1 MNALTTFRSH
11 DINLNQSLSTKR
23 SYSKTTFE
31 LLNHMHCLRR
41 LNTTTVFTLSLV
53 LFLFATSTLFGFAE
67 KKRKSESITLSG
79 STETE
84 RINECAEK
92 IAREL
97 RSKQNAFGVLIQTS
111 SGEDLYALNSN
122 RLFKPASN
130 LKLITS
136 AVAIEKLKPDFRYR
150 TEFYIDGDITPDGI
164 LHGNLIVSGS
174 PDPVLSGFFDQRIDD
189 IVHSWIDTLNARG
202 ISAIL
207 GDLILD
213 NSYYFGNNV
222 ALAEQD
228 SYKPIEFFTVAS
240 FRNADEKQLSKAN
253 IRRYRTIKLKNGKT
267 KKVAYR
273 YRRKTRLRKVTV
285 EPNAYMM
292 EVMMKEL
299 QKRQMIVNDEVKKIA
314 YSTSL
319 DRTNWRHLYTHSSAP
334 LSELL
339 KIINKNSDNFY
350 ADQLLRTLGG
360 ELRGEGSI
368 EKGIEVVREFLIY
381 NVYARPDEFQLV
393 DGSGLSHANLVTPEL
408 LVKVMRYMRSRSEN
422 FDVYYESLSIPTVD
436 GTLGGRIHHEL
447 AKNIRA
453 KTGSITGVIS
463 LSGYLTSRSGQQIY
477 FSIIGNNAGKR
488 RAKAIEDKICKY
500 LLEI

>member
-1 MNALTTFRSH
+1 
-11 DINLNQSLSTKR
+11 
-23 SYSKTTFE
+23 
-31 LLNHMHCLRR
+31 MHCLLR
-41 LNTTTVFTLSLV
+41 LNSNTFLTLSL
-53 LFLFATSTLFGFAE
+53 FLSFFATSTLLGFAE
-67 KKRKSESITLSG
+67 KKRQSESITLSG
-79 STETE
+79 STEVE
-84 RINECAEK
+84 RLNECAEK
-92 IAREL
+92 IARTF
-97 RSKQNAFGVLIQTS
+97 RSRQHAFGVLIQTA
-111 SGEDLYALNSN
+111 SGKILYELNSN

-150 TEFYIDGDITPDGI
+150 TEFYIDGDITPDGV

-174 PDPVLSGFFDQRIDD
+174 PDPILSGFFDQRIND
-189 IVHSWIDTLNARG
+189 IVHSWIDTLHARG

-213 NSYYFGNNV
+213 NSYYFGNHV

-228 SYKPIEFFTVAS
+228 SYKPLEFLTVAS
-240 FRNADEKQLSKAN
+240 FRNADEKQLSKAKV
-253 IRRYRTIKLKNGKT
+253 RRYRTIKLKNGKT

-273 YRRKTRLRKVTV
+273 YRRRARLRKVTV

-292 EVMMKEL
+292 EVLMTEL
-299 QKRQMIVNDEVKKIA
+299 QKRHMIVHDEVKKIA
-314 YSTSL
+314 YSLTL
-319 DRTNWRHLYTHSSAP
+319 DRTKWKHLYTHFSPP
-334 LSELL
+334 LEELL
-339 KIINKNSDNFY
+339 KIINKHSDNFY

-360 ELRGEGSI
+360 EFRGEGSI
-368 EKGIEVVREFLIY
+368 EKGIDVVREFLIY

-393 DGSGLSHANLVTPEL
+393 DGSGLSHDNLVTPEL
-408 LVKVMRYMRSRSEN
+408 LVRVMHYMRSRSEH
-422 FDVYYESLSIPTVD
+422 FQAYYESLSIPTVD
-436 GTLGGRIHHEL
+436 GTLGGRIRHEL
-447 AKNIRA
+447 ATNIRA
-453 KTGSITGVIS
+453 KTGSISGVIS

>member
-1 MNALTTFRSH
+1 MHGLVC
-11 DINLNQSLSTKR
+11 LNISQIFVLS
-23 SYSKTTFE
+23 F
-31 LLNHMHCLRR
+31 
-41 LNTTTVFTLSLV
+41 FTLFLVASSSLR
-53 LFLFATSTLFGFAE
+53 AYDG
-67 KKRKSESITLSG
+67 KPRKSESIMLSG
-79 STETE
+79 RTEAE
-84 RINECAEK
+84 RLNECAEK
-92 IAREL
+92 IARAL
-97 RSKQNAFGVLIQTS
+97 RHKRNAFGVLIQTA

-130 LKLITS
+130 VKLITS
-136 AVAIEKLKPDFRYR
+136 AAAIEKLTPDFRYR
-150 TEFYIDGDITPDGI
+150 TEFYIDGEVMPDGI

-174 PDPVLSGFFDQRIDD
+174 PDPIISGFFDQRIND

-202 ISAIL
+202 IYAIL

-222 ALAEQD
+222 ALADQD
-228 SYKPIEFFTVAS
+228 VYKPLEFFTVAN
-240 FRNADEKQLSKAN
+240 FRNADATQLSKAR

-267 KKVAYR
+267 KRIAYR
-273 YRRKTRLRKVTV
+273 YRRRTRLRKVTV

-292 EVMMKEL
+292 EVLMREL
-299 QKRQMIVNDEVKKIA
+299 HRRHMIVNDEVKKIA

-319 DRTNWRHLYTHSSAP
+319 DRTKWKHIYTHFSPP

-339 KIINKNSDNFY
+339 KIINKHSDNFY

-360 ELRGEGSI
+360 EFRGEGSI

-381 NVYARPDEFQLV
+381 NICARPDEFRLV

-408 LVKVMRYMRSRSEN
+408 LVKVMRYMRSRGRN

-436 GTLGGRIHHEL
+436 GTLGSRIHHEL

-453 KTGSITGVIS
+453 KTGSIRGVIS

-488 RAKAIEDKICKY
+488 RAQALEDKICKY

>member
-1 MNALTTFRSH
+1 
-11 DINLNQSLSTKR
+11 
-23 SYSKTTFE
+23 
-31 LLNHMHCLRR
+31 MHCLLR
-41 LNTTTVFTLSLV
+41 LNINTFFLLSLFSLLLV
-53 LFLFATSTLFGFAE
+53 SSSLSAYDE
-67 KKRKSESITLSG
+67 KKRKSEPATLSG
-79 STETE
+79 STEAE
-84 RINECAEK
+84 RLNDCAEK

-97 RSKQNAFGVLIQTS
+97 RSKKNAFGVLIQTA
-111 SGEDLYALNSN
+111 SGEDLYTLNAN

-136 AVAIEKLKPDFRYR
+136 AAAIEKLKPDFRYH
-150 TEFYIDGDITPDGI
+150 TEFYIDGEVTPDGI

-174 PDPVLSGFFDQRIDD
+174 PDPILSGFFDQRIND
-189 IVHSWIDTLNARG
+189 IVHSWIDTLNAHG
-202 ISAIL
+202 IYTIL

-213 NSYYFGNNV
+213 NSYYFGNHV
-222 ALAEQD
+222 ALANQD
-228 SYKPIEFFTVAS
+228 AYKPLEFFTVAS
-240 FRNADEKQLSKAN
+240 FKNADATQLSKAK
-253 IRRYRTIKLKNGKT
+253 IRRYRTVKLKNGKT

-273 YRRKTRLRKVTV
+273 YRKKTRLRKVTV

-292 EVMMKEL
+292 DVMMKEL
-299 QKRQMIVNDEVKKIA
+299 HKRQMIVSDEVKKIA

-319 DRTNWRHLYTHSSAP
+319 DRTKWKHFYTHASAP

-360 ELRGEGSI
+360 EFRGEGSI
-368 EKGIEVVREFLIY
+368 DKGIEVVREFLIY
-381 NVYARPDEFQLV
+381 NIYARPDEFQLV

-408 LVKVMRYMRSRSEN
+408 LVKVMRYMRSRGEN

-463 LSGYLTSRSGQQIY
+463 LSGYLTSRSGQQVY

>member
-1 MNALTTFRSH
+1 
-11 DINLNQSLSTKR
+11 
-23 SYSKTTFE
+23 
-31 LLNHMHCLRR
+31 MHCLLR
-41 LNTTTVFTLSLV
+41 LNINTFFLLSLFSLLLV
-53 LFLFATSTLFGFAE
+53 SSSLSAYDG
-67 KKRKSESITLSG
+67 KKRKSEPATLSG
-79 STETE
+79 STEAE
-84 RINECAEK
+84 RLNDCAEK

-97 RSKQNAFGVLIQTS
+97 RSKKNAFGVLIQTA
-111 SGEDLYALNSN
+111 SGEDLYALNAN

-136 AVAIEKLKPDFRYR
+136 AAAIEKLKPDFRYH
-150 TEFYIDGDITPDGI
+150 TEFYIDGDVTPDGI

-174 PDPVLSGFFDQRIDD
+174 PDPILSGFFDQRIND
-189 IVHSWIDTLNARG
+189 IVHSWIDTLNAHG
-202 ISAIL
+202 IYTIL

-213 NSYYFGNNV
+213 NSYYFGNHV
-222 ALAEQD
+222 ALANQD
-228 SYKPIEFFTVAS
+228 AYKPLEFFTVAS
-240 FRNADEKQLSKAN
+240 FKNADASQLSKAK
-253 IRRYRTIKLKNGKT
+253 IRRYRTVKLKNGKT

-273 YRRKTRLRKVTV
+273 YRKKTRLRKVTV

-292 EVMMKEL
+292 DVMMKEL
-299 QKRQMIVNDEVKKIA
+299 HKRQMIVSDEVKKIA

-319 DRTNWRHLYTHSSAP
+319 DRTKWKHFYTHASAP

-360 ELRGEGSI
+360 EFRGEGSI
-368 EKGIEVVREFLIY
+368 DKGIEVVREFLIY
-381 NVYARPDEFQLV
+381 NIYARPDEFQLV

-408 LVKVMRYMRSRSEN
+408 LVKVMRYMRSRGEN

-453 KTGSITGVIS
+453 KTGSISGVIS

-500 LLEI
+500 LLEL

>member
-1 MNALTTFRSH
+1 
-11 DINLNQSLSTKR
+11 
-23 SYSKTTFE
+23 
-31 LLNHMHCLRR
+31 MHCLRR
-41 LNTTTVFTLSLV
+41 LNINSL
-53 LFLFATSTLFGFAE
+53 LILCFSFSFFATSSLFAFAE
-67 KKRKSESITLSG
+67 KKRKSESVRLSG
-79 STETE
+79 ITEAE

-97 RSKQNAFGVLIQTS
+97 RSKQHAFGVLIQTA

-136 AVAIEKLKPDFRYR
+136 AAAIEKLKPDFRYR
-150 TEFYIDGDITPDGI
+150 TEFYIDGDITPDGV

-174 PDPVLSGFFDQRIDD
+174 PDPILSGFFDQRINE

-222 ALAEQD
+222 ALTEQD
-228 SYKPIEFFTVAS
+228 SYKPLEFFTVAS
-240 FRNADEKQLSKAN
+240 FRNADEKQLSKAKV
-253 IRRYRTIKLKNGKT
+253 RRYRTIKLKNGKT

-273 YRRKTRLRKVTV
+273 YRKRTRLRKVTV
-285 EPNAYMM
+285 EPNTYMM
-292 EVMMKEL
+292 DVMMKEL

-319 DRTNWRHLYTHSSAP
+319 DRTNWKHFYTHTSAP

-368 EKGIEVVREFLIY
+368 EKGLEVVREFLIY
-381 NVYARPDEFQLV
+381 SIYARPDEFQLV

-408 LVKVMRYMRSRSEN
+408 LVKVMRYMRSRGEN
-422 FDVYYESLSIPTVD
+422 FEVYYESLSIPTVD

>member
-1 MNALTTFRSH
+1 MH
-11 DINLNQSLSTKR
+11 CYLNVSVVLILCFSFSFLATSSLSA
-23 SYSKTTFE
+23 
-31 LLNHMHCLRR
+31 
-41 LNTTTVFTLSLV
+41 
-53 LFLFATSTLFGFAE
+53 FAS
-67 KKRKSESITLSG
+67 KKRKSESVRLSG
-79 STETE
+79 ITEAE

-97 RSKQNAFGVLIQTS
+97 RSRQHAFGVLIQTA
-111 SGEDLYALNSN
+111 SGDVLYELNSH

-136 AVAIEKLKPDFRYR
+136 AAAIEKLKPDFRYR
-150 TEFYIDGDITPDGI
+150 TEFYIDGNITPDGL

-174 PDPVLSGFFDQRIDD
+174 PDPILSGFFDQRINE

-222 ALAEQD
+222 TLAEQD
-228 SYKPIEFFTVAS
+228 SYKPLEFFTVAS
-240 FRNADEKQLSKAN
+240 FRNADAKQLSKAH

-267 KKVAYR
+267 KRVAYR
-273 YRRKTRLRKVTV
+273 YRRRARLRKVTV

-292 EVMMKEL
+292 EVLLAEL
-299 QKRQMIVNDEVKKIA
+299 QKRHMIVSDEVKKIA
-314 YSTSL
+314 YSLTL
-319 DRTNWRHLYTHSSAP
+319 DRTKWRHLYTHFSPP
-334 LSELL
+334 LEELL
-339 KIINKNSDNFY
+339 KIINKHSDNFY

-360 ELRGEGSI
+360 EFRGEGSI
-368 EKGIEVVREFLIY
+368 EKGIDVVREFLIY
-381 NVYARPDEFQLV
+381 SVYARPDEFRLV

-408 LVKVMRYMRSRSEN
+408 LVRVMRYMRSCSEH
-422 FDVYYESLSIPTVD
+422 FQAYYESLSIPTVD
-436 GTLGGRIHHEL
+436 GTLGGRIRHEL
-447 AKNIRA
+447 ATNIRA
-453 KTGSITGVIS
+453 KTGSISGVIS

-477 FSIIGNNAGKR
+477 FSIISNNISKR

>member
-1 MNALTTFRSH
+1 
-11 DINLNQSLSTKR
+11 
-23 SYSKTTFE
+23 
-31 LLNHMHCLRR
+31 MHCLLR
-41 LNTTTVFTLSLV
+41 LNFNKFFLLS
-53 LFLFATSTLFGFAE
+53 FLLLLASSSISAYDE

-79 STETE
+79 STEAE
-84 RINECAEK
+84 RLNECAEK
-92 IAREL
+92 ISREL
-97 RSKQNAFGVLIQTS
+97 RYKQNAFGVLIQTA
-111 SGEDLYALNSN
+111 SGEELYALNSN

-130 LKLITS
+130 VKLITS
-136 AVAIEKLKPDFRYR
+136 AAAIEKLKSDFRYR
-150 TEFYIDGDITPDGI
+150 TEFYIDGDVTPDGI

-174 PDPVLSGFFDQRIDD
+174 PDPILSGFFDQRIND
-189 IVHSWIDTLNARG
+189 IVYSWIDTLNAHG
-202 ISAIL
+202 IYTIL

-213 NSYYFGNNV
+213 NSYYFGNHV
-222 ALAEQD
+222 ALANQD
-228 SYKPIEFFTVAS
+228 VYKPLEFFTVAS
-240 FRNADEKQLSKAN
+240 FRNADATQLSKAK
-253 IRRYRTIKLKNGKT
+253 IRRYRTIKLKDGKT

-273 YRRKTRLRKVTV
+273 YRKRTRLRKVTV

-292 EVMMKEL
+292 EVLMKEL
-299 QKRQMIVNDEVKKIA
+299 HRRQMIVSDEVKKIA

-319 DRTNWRHLYTHSSAP
+319 DRTKWKHIYTHFSPP

-360 ELRGEGSI
+360 EFRGEGSI

-408 LVKVMRYMRSRSEN
+408 LVKVMRYMRSRGKN

-436 GTLGGRIHHEL
+436 GTLGGRIRHEL

-453 KTGSITGVIS
+453 KTGSISGVIS

>member
-1 MNALTTFRSH
+1 
-11 DINLNQSLSTKR
+11 
-23 SYSKTTFE
+23 
-31 LLNHMHCLRR
+31 MHGLPR
-41 LNTTTVFTLSLV
+41 LNINKFFFLSLFI
-53 LFLFATSTLFGFAE
+53 LLLASSLLHAYDE
-67 KKRKSESITLSG
+67 KKRKSESATLSG
-79 STETE
+79 TTEAE
-84 RINECAEK
+84 RLNDCAEK

-97 RSKQNAFGVLIQTS
+97 RSKQNAFGVLIQTA

-136 AVAIEKLKPDFRYR
+136 AAAIEKLKPDFRYR
-150 TEFYIDGDITPDGI
+150 TEFYINGNIAPDGI

-174 PDPVLSGFFDQRIDD
+174 PDPILSGFFDQRIND
-189 IVHSWIDTLNARG
+189 IVHSWVDTLRARG
-202 ISAIL
+202 IYVIL

-213 NSYYFGNNV
+213 NSYYFGNHV
-222 ALAEQD
+222 AFAEQD
-228 SYKPIEFFTVAS
+228 VYKPLEFFTVAN
-240 FRNADEKQLSKAN
+240 FRNADATQLSKAK
-253 IRRYRTIKLKNGKT
+253 IRRYRTIRLKNGKT
-267 KKVAYR
+267 KRVAYR
-273 YRRKTRLRKVTV
+273 YRKRTRLRKVKV

-292 EVMMKEL
+292 EALLAEL
-299 QKRQMIVNDEVKKIA
+299 QKREMIVSDEVKKIA

-319 DRTNWRHLYTHSSAP
+319 DRTKWKHFYTHTSAP

-339 KIINKNSDNFY
+339 KIINKHSDNFY

-360 ELRGEGSI
+360 EFRGEGSI
-368 EKGIEVVREFLIY
+368 EKGIEVVKGFLI
-381 NVYARPDEFQLV
+381 NSVYARPDEFQLV

-408 LVKVMRYMRSRSEN
+408 LVKVMRYMRARSKYFN
-422 FDVYYESLSIPTVD
+422 VYYDSFSIPTVD

-453 KTGSITGVIS
+453 KTGSISGVIS
-463 LSGYLTSRSGQQIY
+463 LSGYLTSRNGQQIY
-477 FSIIGNNAGKR
+477 FSIIGNNIRKR

>member
-1 MNALTTFRSH
+1 MIDNKTVFESSYPMPC
-11 DINLNQSLSTKR
+11 SL
-23 SYSKTTFE
+23 
-31 LLNHMHCLRR
+31 R
-41 LNTTTVFTLSLV
+41 LNTNKFFLFF
-53 LFLFATSTLFGFAE
+53 LFLLLISSSLSAYGE
-67 KKRKSESITLSG
+67 KKRKSEFISLSG
-79 STETE
+79 STEVE
-84 RINECAEK
+84 RLNECAEK

-97 RSKQNAFGVLIQTS
+97 RSKRNTFGVLIQTA
-111 SGEDLYALNSN
+111 SGQTLYALNSN

-136 AVAIEKLKPDFRYR
+136 AAAIEKLKPDFRYR

-174 PDPVLSGFFDQRIDD
+174 PDPILSGFFDQRIHD
-189 IVHSWIDTLNARG
+189 IVRSWVDTLQARG
-202 ISAIL
+202 IYAIL

-222 ALAEQD
+222 ALADQD
-228 SYKPIEFFTVAS
+228 TYTPIEFFTVAS
-240 FRNADEKQLSKAN
+240 FRNADKQQLSKAR
-253 IRRYRTIKLKNGKT
+253 IRRYRTIRLKNGQT

-273 YRRKTRLRKVTV
+273 YRKRTLLRKVTV

-292 EVMMKEL
+292 EVMLKEL
-299 QKRQMIVNDEVKKIA
+299 QRRQMIVSDEVKKIA

-319 DRTNWRHLYTHSSAP
+319 DRTRWKYLYTYFSAP

-360 ELRGEGSI
+360 EFRGEGSI
-368 EKGIEVVREFLIY
+368 DKGIEVVREFLIY
-381 NVYARPDEFQLV
+381 NIYARPDEFQLV

-408 LVKVMRYMRSRSEN
+408 LVKVMRYMRSRGEN
-422 FDVYYESLSIPTVD
+422 FEVYYESLSIPTVD

-477 FSIIGNNAGKR
+477 FSIIGNNVGKR
-488 RAKAIEDKICKY
+488 RAKATEDKICKY

>member
-1 MNALTTFRSH
+1 MH
-11 DINLNQSLSTKR
+11 G
-23 SYSKTTFE
+23 
-31 LLNHMHCLRR
+31 LLR
-41 LNTTTVFTLSLV
+41 LNTNK
-53 LFLFATSTLFGFAE
+53 LFLFSFLLSFLAYSSLFDSPLFAFAE
-67 KKRKSESITLSG
+67 KKRKSEPATLSG
-79 STETE
+79 LTEAE
-84 RINECAEK
+84 RMSECAEK
-92 IAREL
+92 IARQL
-97 RSKQNAFGVLIQTS
+97 RSKQNAFGVLIQTA
-111 SGEDLYALNSN
+111 SGETLYALNSN

-136 AVAIEKLKPDFRYR
+136 AAAIEKLKPDFRYR
-150 TEFYIDGDITPDGI
+150 TEFYIDGEVTPDGI

-174 PDPVLSGFFDQRIDD
+174 PDPILSGFFDQRIND
-189 IVHSWIDTLNARG
+189 IVHSWIDSLTARG
-202 ISAIL
+202 IYTIL

-222 ALAEQD
+222 ALANQD
-228 SYKPIEFFTVAS
+228 VYKPLEFFTVAN
-240 FRNADEKQLSKAN
+240 FKNANTTQLSKAKV
-253 IRRYRTIKLKNGKT
+253 RRYRIVKLKNGKT

-273 YRRKTRLRKVTV
+273 YRKKTRLRKVTV

-292 EVMMKEL
+292 DIMMAEL
-299 QKRQMIVNDEVKKIA
+299 HKRQMIVNDEVKKIA

-319 DRTNWRHLYTHSSAP
+319 DRTKWKHIYTHFSEP

-339 KIINKNSDNFY
+339 KIINKHSDNFY

-360 ELRGEGSI
+360 EFRGEGSI

-408 LVKVMRYMRSRSEN
+408 LVKVMRYMRSRGEN

-453 KTGSITGVIS
+453 KTGSISGVIS

-477 FSIIGNNAGKR
+477 FSIIGNNVGKR
-488 RAKAIEDKICKY
+488 RAKATEDKICKY

>member
-1 MNALTTFRSH
+1 
-11 DINLNQSLSTKR
+11 
-23 SYSKTTFE
+23 
-31 LLNHMHCLRR
+31 MHCLLR
-41 LNTTTVFTLSLV
+41 LNINTFFLLSLFSLLLV
-53 LFLFATSTLFGFAE
+53 SSSLSAYDE
-67 KKRKSESITLSG
+67 KKRKSEPATLCG
-79 STETE
+79 STEAE
-84 RINECAEK
+84 RLNDCAEK

-97 RSKQNAFGVLIQTS
+97 RSKKNAFGVLIQTA
-111 SGEDLYALNSN
+111 SGEDLYALNAN

-136 AVAIEKLKPDFRYR
+136 AAAIEKLKPDFRYH
-150 TEFYIDGDITPDGI
+150 TEFYIDGEVTPDGI

-174 PDPVLSGFFDQRIDD
+174 PDPILSGFFDQRIND
-189 IVHSWIDTLNARG
+189 IVHSWIDTLNAHG
-202 ISAIL
+202 IYTIL

-213 NSYYFGNNV
+213 NSYYFGNHV
-222 ALAEQD
+222 ALANQD
-228 SYKPIEFFTVAS
+228 TYKPLEFFTVAS
-240 FRNADEKQLSKAN
+240 FKNADATQLSKAK
-253 IRRYRTIKLKNGKT
+253 IRRYRTVKLKNGKT

-273 YRRKTRLRKVTV
+273 YRNKTRLRKVTV
-285 EPNAYMM
+285 EPNVYMM
-292 EVMMKEL
+292 DVMMKEL
-299 QKRQMIVNDEVKKIA
+299 HKRQMIVSDEVKKIA

-319 DRTNWRHLYTHSSAP
+319 DRTKWKHFYTHTSAP

-360 ELRGEGSI
+360 EFRGEGSI
-368 EKGIEVVREFLIY
+368 DKGIEVVREFLIY
-381 NVYARPDEFQLV
+381 NIYARPDEFQLV

-408 LVKVMRYMRSRSEN
+408 LVKVMRYMRSRGEN

-488 RAKAIEDKICKY
+488 RAKAIEDRICKY

>member
-1 MNALTTFRSH
+1 
-11 DINLNQSLSTKR
+11 
-23 SYSKTTFE
+23 
-31 LLNHMHCLRR
+31 MHCLRR
-41 LNTTTVFTLSLV
+41 LNINKFFFFFFFTLLLASCSLY
-53 LFLFATSTLFGFAE
+53 AYGE

-79 STETE
+79 TTEAE
-84 RINECAEK
+84 RLNECAEK

-97 RSKQNAFGVLIQTS
+97 RSKQNAFGVLIQMA

-136 AVAIEKLKPDFRYR
+136 AAAIEKLKPDFRYR
-150 TEFYIDGDITPDGI
+150 TEFYIDGDLTPDGI

-174 PDPVLSGFFDQRIDD
+174 PDPILSGFFDQRINE
-189 IVHSWIDTLNARG
+189 IVYSWIDTLRARG
-202 ISAIL
+202 IYTIL

-222 ALAEQD
+222 ALADQD
-228 SYKPIEFFTVAS
+228 VYKPLEFFTVAS
-240 FRNADEKQLSKAN
+240 FRNASEQQLSKAK
-253 IRRYRTIKLKNGKT
+253 IRRYRTVKLKNGKT

-273 YRRKTRLRKVTV
+273 YRKRTRLRKVTV

-299 QKRQMIVNDEVKKIA
+299 HNRQMIVSDEVKKIA

-319 DRTNWRHLYTHSSAP
+319 DRTKWKHVYTHFSPP

-360 ELRGEGSI
+360 EFRGDGSI

-408 LVKVMRYMRSRSEN
+408 LVKVLRYMRSRSEN
-422 FDVYYESLSIPTVD
+422 FEVYYESLSIPTVD

-453 KTGSITGVIS
+453 KTGSISGVIS

-477 FSIIGNNAGKR
+477 FSIIGNNTSKR
-488 RAKAIEDKICKY
+488 RAKALEDRICKY

>member
-1 MNALTTFRSH
+1 L
-11 DINLNQSLSTKR
+11 
-23 SYSKTTFE
+23 
-31 LLNHMHCLRR
+31 
-41 LNTTTVFTLSLV
+41 
-53 LFLFATSTLFGFAE
+53 GFAE
-67 KKRKSESITLSG
+67 KKRQSESITLSG
-79 STETE
+79 STEVE
-84 RINECAEK
+84 RLNECAEK
-92 IAREL
+92 IARTF
-97 RSKQNAFGVLIQTS
+97 RSRQHAFGVLIQTA
-111 SGEDLYALNSN
+111 SGKILYELNSN

-150 TEFYIDGDITPDGI
+150 TEFYIDGDITPDGV

-174 PDPVLSGFFDQRIDD
+174 PDPILSGFFDQRIND
-189 IVHSWIDTLNARG
+189 IVHSWIDTLHARG

-213 NSYYFGNNV
+213 NSYYFGNHV

-228 SYKPIEFFTVAS
+228 SYKPLEFLTVAS
-240 FRNADEKQLSKAN
+240 FRNADEKQLSKAKV
-253 IRRYRTIKLKNGKT
+253 RRYRTIKLKNGKT

-273 YRRKTRLRKVTV
+273 YRRRARLRKVTV

-292 EVMMKEL
+292 EVLMTEL
-299 QKRQMIVNDEVKKIA
+299 QKRHMIVHDEVKKIA
-314 YSTSL
+314 YSLTL
-319 DRTNWRHLYTHSSAP
+319 DRTKWKHLYTHFSPP
-334 LSELL
+334 LEELL
-339 KIINKNSDNFY
+339 KIINKHSDNFY

-360 ELRGEGSI
+360 EFRGEGSI
-368 EKGIEVVREFLIY
+368 EKGIDVVREFLIY

-393 DGSGLSHANLVTPEL
+393 DGSGLSHDNLVTPEL
-408 LVKVMRYMRSRSEN
+408 LVRVMHYMRSRSEH
-422 FDVYYESLSIPTVD
+422 FQAYYESLSIPTVD
-436 GTLGGRIHHEL
+436 GTLGGRIRHEL
-447 AKNIRA
+447 ATNIRA
-453 KTGSITGVIS
+453 KTGSISGVIS